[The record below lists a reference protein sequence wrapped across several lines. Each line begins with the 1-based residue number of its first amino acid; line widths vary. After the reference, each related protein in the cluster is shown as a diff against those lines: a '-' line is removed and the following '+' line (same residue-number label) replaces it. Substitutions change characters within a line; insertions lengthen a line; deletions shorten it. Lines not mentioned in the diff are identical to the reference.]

1 MEMVGPREMGQK
13 VIGVLGGMG
22 PEATVDFYAK
32 LIRLTPAKS
41 DQEHLRVIIDS
52 NPKVPDRTRA
62 ILYGGESP
70 VPVLLEGAAAL
81 KRAGADFIVIP
92 CVSAHFFLEELLSRS
107 PLPILSIF
115 QATAQEIARAFPWAT
130 QVGLMGTT
138 GTIRGGRF
146 QAVLEGAGLQVLV
159 PDGEGQEKVMN
170 AIYSVKDSQALE
182 RRQKGEAFAK
192 EAALGL
198 VGRGAQL
205 IVAGCT
211 ELPLV
216 LRAGELPVP
225 LVDPLM
231 ALARAAIREAGV
243 EPL

>member
-1 MEMVGPREMGQK
+1 MGEK

-22 PEATVDFYAK
+22 PEATLDFYGK
-32 LIRLTPAKS
+32 LIRLTPARQ
-41 DQEHLRVIIDS
+41 DQDHLRVIIDS
-52 NPKVPDRTRA
+52 NPKVPDRSRA
-62 ILYGGESP
+62 ILQGGESP
-70 VPVLLEGAAAL
+70 VPVLVEGAQAL

-92 CVSAHFFLEELLSRS
+92 CVSAHFFLEELLQGS

-115 QATAQEIARAFPWAT
+115 DATADEIKRLCPSAALA
-130 QVGLMGTT
+130 GLMGTT

-146 QAVLEGAGLQVLV
+146 QAVLERAGLKVLV
-159 PDGEGQEKVMN
+159 PDQEGQEKVMY

-182 RRQKGEAFAK
+182 RRSKGEALAK
-192 EAALGL
+192 DVALGL
-198 VGRGAQL
+198 VRGGAHL

-216 LRAGELPVP
+216 LRAQELPVP
-225 LVDPLM
+225 LVDPLV
-231 ALARAAIREAGV
+231 ALARAAIREAGL